1 MYQILKSIIMF
12 GWNKA
17 FKTRSHYVFNYK
29 PRYYDERKERLDKL
43 QEKYASETVTSI
55 PHDSD
60 DITITFEKGNLRNA
74 WKKNKSSTDYNST
87 LRIAIIITILFGI
100 AAYILKFS

>member
-1 MYQILKSIIMF
+1 MF
-12 GWNKA
+12 GWNKV
-17 FKTRSHYVFNYK
+17 FKTRSHYVFDYK
-29 PRYYDERKERLDKL
+29 PRYYDERKERLKKL
-43 QEKYASETVTSI
+43 EDKYASEAVI
-55 PHDSD
+55 PQQHQDLE

-87 LRIAIIITILFGI
+87 LRIAVIIAILFGI

>member
-1 MYQILKSIIMF
+1 MF
-12 GWNKA
+12 GWNKV
-17 FKTRSHYVFNYK
+17 FKTRSHYVFDYK
-29 PRYYDERKERLDKL
+29 PRYYDERKERLKKLEDK
-43 QEKYASETVTSI
+43 YTSEAVI
-55 PHDSD
+55 PQQHQDLE

-87 LRIAIIITILFGI
+87 LRIAVIIAILFGI